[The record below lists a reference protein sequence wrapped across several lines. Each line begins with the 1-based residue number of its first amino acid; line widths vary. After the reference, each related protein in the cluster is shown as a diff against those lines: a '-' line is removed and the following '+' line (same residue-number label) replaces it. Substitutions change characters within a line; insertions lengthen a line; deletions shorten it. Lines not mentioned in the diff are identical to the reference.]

1 MYLSRI
7 ALDTKKRETMRALAL
22 PQLLHGA
29 VEQSFEGSRQRNL
42 WRIDWL
48 DDVCYLLVLSA
59 ERPDFSHVAEQFGYP
74 DSERRW
80 ETQDYDL
87 LLERLK
93 SGQIWRFRLRANP
106 VRSSSKEKDE
116 ALGRGKVFAH
126 VTQEQQRQWLITRA
140 EACGFT
146 LEENSFDIVHTQWM
160 KFHKGRDGSREITL
174 RTAAFE
180 GVLTI
185 SDLERFKQTLLSGIG
200 RAKAYGCGLLT
211 IVRFGGGCDA

>member
-7 ALDTKKRETMRALAL
+7 SLDAKKRETMRALAS

-29 VEQSFEGSRQRNL
+29 VEQSFGRERRRNL

-48 DDVCYLLVLSA
+48 GETCYLLVLST
-59 ERPDFSHVAEQFGYP
+59 ERPDFMHVAEQFGYP
-74 DSERRW
+74 ASQRPF
-80 ETQDYDL
+80 ETKEYGPL
-87 LLERLK
+87 LARLQL
-93 SGQIWRFRLRANP
+93 GQIWRFRLRANP

-116 ALGRGKVFAH
+116 ASERGKVFAH
-126 VTQEQQRQWLITRA
+126 VTQEQQRQWLLARA
-140 EACGFT
+140 EACGFA

-160 KFHKGRDGSREITL
+160 KFHKGRDGSREVKL
-174 RTAAFE
+174 RTATFE

-185 SDLERFKQTLLSGIG
+185 SDIERFKQTLLSGIG

-211 IVRFGGGCDA
+211 IARCGGSGDA